1 MQWNRRQDFCTP
13 FSSGHIPANIPCPVL
28 GDPVDSSPGLLPV
41 LGWAEAEAE
50 WEAAKAAP
58 QDIQS
63 ELALSKQS
71 LLGGRR
77 KRHWVS
83 TALCGPWQPPLN
95 PAAIV
100 QTSVWTSGIRVLTGV
115 SKTLLSTGSPLWQSH
130 SSIQTPPQ
138 GSSNYITHKGC
149 QSVVSPLMEQPTHIC
164 RHSGRLPQE
173 ALCYPCFPLLHHQV
187 QRGCPNLQPKQDHS
201 QHGVE
206 EAESPLCCWW
216 WSHTGTTVGNRVS
229 LTTCCEIL
237 WINGMCF
244 SRWLQYV
251 RSWLTD

>member
-63 ELALSKQS
+63 ELALSEQS

-83 TALCGPWQPPLN
+83 TALCGPWQPRLN

-138 GSSNYITHKGC
+138 GSSNYVTHKGC

-173 ALCYPCFPLLHHQV
+173 ALCYVSPFSIIRFKGDAQTSNPS
-187 QRGCPNLQPKQDHS
+187 RIIHS
-201 QHGVE
+201 MVWKRLRALCAVGGEAILAQHWE
-206 EAESPLCCWW
+206 
-216 WSHTGTTVGNRVS
+216 TGLV
-229 LTTCCEIL
+229 
-237 WINGMCF
+237 
-244 SRWLQYV
+244 
-251 RSWLTD
+251 